1 MGSVSLSE
9 LCKNDPDKM
18 NFLKI
23 YFSNF
28 FNVEI
33 IDEYKLKSKKEMNW
47 SWSNI
52 LDAEFLQSIE
62 MKKPLDLMNGY
73 FYNIFGKINKNI
85 SK

>member
-1 MGSVSLSE
+1 MY
-9 LCKNDPDKM
+9 
-18 NFLKI
+18 FLKI

-28 FNVEI
+28 FNVDV
-33 IDEYKLKSKKEMNW
+33 IDEYKLKSTTEMNW